1 MQDTDKS
8 HPLHFDEKS
17 DDVIKVEPMK
27 IMEIDILPTV
37 EVTPSFTKLSLRQ
50 WGVIGMLACA
60 NFFSTIAFS
69 CIAPFFP
76 REAQKKGLSTTEV
89 GVIFGIFEL
98 VMLVVS
104 PLLGK
109 YVSYF

>member
-1 MQDTDKS
+1 MQDADKLGS
-8 HPLHFDEKS
+8 SQFDKNS
-17 DDVIKVEPMK
+17 DDLIKIEPMV
-27 IMEIDILPTV
+27 IVETDLAPTKDAAS
-37 EVTPSFTKLSLRQ
+37 SFSKLTLRQ
-50 WGVIGMLACA
+50 WAIIGMLACA

-76 REAQKKGLSTTEV
+76 GEAQKKDLSTTEV
-89 GVIFGIFEL
+89 GIIFGVFEL

-109 YVSYF
+109 YVSHF